1 MTRAL
6 FAGLLLVA
14 ALATGCGDDGD
25 AGDDDKKSAATA
37 GGEESAGLPKF
48 CDLLTAEQVTG
59 AVGAPVTLTA
69 AAFDACEIDQEDP
82 RALSGSLGAV
92 AVDNGNGGYDAYRSG
107 SKATLEGA
115 VEHPVDGVGE
125 QAYVTTGTFGGGES
139 LQASGGALV
148 DGNVYTVTLTQSRG
162 MTEDALVEVSRK
174 LLELLV
180 DAA

>member
-25 AGDDDKKSAATA
+25 AGDDATSAATPD
-37 GGEESAGLPKF
+37 GEESAGLPTF

-107 SKATLEGA
+107 SKASLEGA
-115 VEHPVDGVGE
+115 VEHPIEGVGE
-125 QAYVTTGTFGGGES
+125 QAYVTTGSFAGSES
-139 LQASGGALV
+139 LQAAGGALV
-148 DGNVYTVTLTQSRG
+148 DGNVYTVTLVQSQG
-162 MTEDALVEVSRK
+162 MTEDALVEVGRK
-174 LLELLV
+174 LLELMV
-180 DAA
+180 DAG